1 MTRDEIKQLMNT
13 ILAKQGKP
21 PVADES
27 SALRDAGFRSLDFSE
42 LALRVERAIGDEL
55 NFDAAL
61 MRSIAT
67 VADVLN
73 FFEKTIQSAR
83 ADQS

>member
-1 MTRDEIKQLMNT
+1 MQRTQILELFNS
-13 ILAKQGKP
+13 ILARQGKP

-27 SALRDAGFRSLDFSE
+27 APLRDVGFRSLDFSE
-42 LALRVERAIGDEL
+42 LALRVERAVGREL

-73 FFEKTIQSAR
+73 FFENACRQS
-83 ADQS
+83 

>member
-1 MTRDEIKQLMNT
+1 MERQKIRDVMSQ
-13 ILAKQGKP
+13 ILVRQGKP
-21 PVADES
+21 PVANELDD
-27 SALRDAGFRSLDFSE
+27 LRGIGFRSLDFSE
-42 LALRVERAIGDEL
+42 LALRIERQAGREL

-73 FFEKTIQSAR
+73 FFEHALKNA
-83 ADQS
+83 